1 MDDAN
6 DTHDTAG
13 ANDDTVAARP
23 ASDTDM
29 LNVCEMFLSL
39 QGEGARIGLP
49 CSFVRL
55 AGCNLQCEWC
65 DTAYAREPGTDMT
78 IDEVIA
84 RLAEL
89 HCKRVELTGG
99 EPLCQPASLE
109 LMERL
114 CDLGHEVLLETNGS
128 LDISPV
134 DTRVAR
140 IVDFKC
146 PSSGE
151 SQANLWSNVDQL
163 WAGDEVKFVLAD
175 RADYDFAVASMRER
189 GLIGLCEI
197 IFSPVHGRLAP
208 AELAEWI
215 LADGLNVRLGL
226 QLHKILWPNETRGR

>member
-1 MDDAN
+1 MADAN
-6 DTHDTAG
+6 DTPETA
-13 ANDDTVAARP
+13 
-23 ASDTDM
+23 ASDATGAADV
-29 LNVCEMFLSL
+29 LNICEIFLSL

-49 CSFVRL
+49 CAFVRL
-55 AGCNLQCEWC
+55 AGCNLRCHWC

-78 IDEVIA
+78 IDKVIA

-89 HCKRVELTGG
+89 HCRRVELTGG
-99 EPLCQPASLE
+99 EPLRQPAALE
-109 LMERL
+109 LMRRL

-128 LDISPV
+128 QDIEPV
-134 DTRVAR
+134 DTRIAR

-151 SQANLWSNVDQL
+151 SQANLWSNIDQL

-175 RADYDFAVASMRER
+175 RADYDFAVAAVRER

-197 IFSPVHGRLAP
+197 IFSPVHGQLAP
-208 AELAEWI
+208 TDLAEWI

-226 QLHKILWPNETRGR
+226 QLHKIIWPDEPRGR